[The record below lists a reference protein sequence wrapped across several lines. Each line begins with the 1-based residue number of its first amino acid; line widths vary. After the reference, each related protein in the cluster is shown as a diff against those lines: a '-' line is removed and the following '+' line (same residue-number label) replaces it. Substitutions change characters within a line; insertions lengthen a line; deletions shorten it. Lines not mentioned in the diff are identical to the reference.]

1 MILESHMIQPASIK
15 RMEELVDGDID
26 RDETEN
32 VDALRCRMSSVRN
45 ELVRNYIL
53 MNAREQEIS
62 LKAFLGEME
71 KQLIEF
77 ALLVC
82 FGNQNRASRLLGT
95 KPTCLCEKIK
105 RYGIRKLDPNQDMP
119 VARLKEMLRILAD

>member
-1 MILESHMIQPASIK
+1 
-15 RMEELVDGDID
+15 MEELVDGDID

-32 VDALRCRMSSVRN
+32 ADALRCRMSAVRN

-62 LKAFLGEME
+62 LKAFMVEME

-82 FGNQNRASRLLGT
+82 FGNQSRASQLLGT

-105 RYGIRKLDPNQDMP
+105 RYGIRKFDPNQDLP
-119 VARLKEMLRILAD
+119 VTRLKEMLRFLAD

>member
-1 MILESHMIQPASIK
+1 MIQPASVK
-15 RMEELVDGDID
+15 RTEESVYRDNG

-32 VDALRCRMSSVRN
+32 SDALRCRISAARN
-45 ELVRNYIL
+45 ELVHSYIL

-62 LKAFLGEME
+62 LKAFMGEVE
-71 KQLIEF
+71 KQLIEY

-82 FGNQNRASRLLGT
+82 FGNQSRASRLLGT

-119 VARLKEMLRILAD
+119 VTRLKEMLRILAD